1 MEWFKII
8 CVVLDTGVDASGS
21 IVDKVRGSVASVVEE
36 VLEDVIFVLM
46 SGRADDVVVF
56 VVVGIV
62 IVEFAGGVVGNDAVD
77 DVVAGAVFVVD
88 RLAVVTDADFVVE
101 DEVVIDA
108 TTIVVEVVDF
118 VVANVVVVGLM
129 VRDVVA
135 TGVAVDGVV
144 AAVVEKVDDVV
155 AAGVAFDAVV
165 AKGFVTGLVDNDE
178 VVGEVVTVVVGA
190 VVAEVVVGEAVVV
203 TAVVGADVVVVPVV
217 VVVDEIEDP
226 GVVSLCSTFTSFK

>member
-144 AAVVEKVDDVV
+144 AAVVEIDDVV